1 MYIASLCLRVD
12 KLDPTLRR
20 CTFCVQMNLI
30 FLCNIV
36 RLLVTKLRAVN
47 SPDAVQTKSVYSQYR
62 TIVKITPIAINPS
75 LLDWAIWMRSR
86 ACLVKIENVVID
98 SKANSYIAVFYS
110 QLHGEK
116 NAEIARARTHPCLLP
131 FVMPSDAMNSATI
144 AVARCPSLRLSVTF
158 RSCAKIFSPSG
169 SEQKCGKIAI
179 FTTFALTYHPA
190 WLPQGRPQGKQN
202 VVKIAI
208 FTTFAALQVLK

>member
-131 FVMPSDAMNSATI
+131 FVMPRLLPSPGVRPSVCLSRSG
-144 AVARCPSLRLSVTF
+144 VAPKFFHRRV
-158 RSCAKIFSPSG
+158 ANK
-169 SEQKCGKIAI
+169 
-179 FTTFALTYHPA
+179 
-190 WLPQGRPQGKQN
+190 N
-202 VVKIAI
+202 VVK
-208 FTTFAALQVLK
+208 